1 MRPPAP
7 ESAGR
12 QRLCF
17 GTRKIGGYGVPDPH
31 FEFIPVPGRIRSPGG
46 PTPTLPPRKATGNR
60 TGCLVF
66 AVKSKRPQAAS
77 TKQSETERQKLPFRS
92 ETSVCRIS
100 LSGSEVNDPG
110 WLFRDNHQ
118 KALIPCSVLPRAAP
132 AGAGGNISSAQLA
145 LAVESTT
152 QRLVL
157 EMGLLSSMETTSPT
171 LYWFTSSC
179 AW

>member
-1 MRPPAP
+1 M
-7 ESAGR
+7 
-12 QRLCF
+12 
-17 GTRKIGGYGVPDPH
+17 PDPC

-46 PTPTLPPRKATGNR
+46 PTPTLPPREAAGNKA
-60 TGCLVF
+60 GCLAF
-66 AVKSKRPQAAS
+66 AVLSRRPQAAS
-77 TKQSETERQKLPFRS
+77 TKQSETERHLLPFRS

-100 LSGSEVNDPG
+100 LSRSEVNDPET
-110 WLFRDNHQ
+110 LFRGKPPM
-118 KALIPCSVLPRAAP
+118 KASPETTFCFTGPNWRRKRASP
-132 AGAGGNISSAQLA
+132 AQLA

-171 LYWFTSSC
+171 LYWFVSSC